1 MEIQPSRQSD
11 DTDLR
16 RAYVHLSEAQR
27 LSRTGSFTWDFDRGE
42 LLWSEELCR
51 IFEFDPAT
59 TITTD
64 LVGQFVHPEDMPAF
78 VATLEGAAAGRNVD
92 LPFRI
97 TTVSGISK
105 HLHAVGHR
113 FEHAAERPVII
124 GAVKDVTERKV
135 VDEALHKARAELAH
149 VARLATLERADSFH
163 RARGQSAAYL
173 TRHQRQHL
181 PAHVGGQSSEPRPG
195 SS

>member
-16 RAYVHLSEAQR
+16 RAYVHLAEAQR
-27 LSRTGSFTWDFDRGE
+27 LSQTGSFTWDFDRGE

-64 LVGQFVHPEDMPAF
+64 LVGQFVHQEFLQDFA
-78 VATLEGAAAGRNVD
+78 ATLVGDAACGDVD

-97 TTVSGISK
+97 VTSSG
-105 HLHAVGHR
+105 
-113 FEHAAERPVII
+113 
-124 GAVKDVTERKV
+124 
-135 VDEALHKARAELAH
+135 
-149 VARLATLERADSFH
+149 
-163 RARGQSAAYL
+163 
-173 TRHQRQHL
+173 
-181 PAHVGGQSSEPRPG
+181 
-195 SS
+195 